1 MTHRSGSARWRLA
14 AATMASAI
22 AVLVVVFAATSGASG
37 SPSTNSVPAPPTQVI
52 PARPVVLPVM
62 PCSQLLSQDF
72 TNIPGA
78 PPTSITS
85 ATLVGTGSAQYCDV
99 WGYISPQ
106 TQFELRLPTST
117 YQGRYL
123 QAGCGGNCGSVSIGI
138 SPSADTAA
146 ALTSNTFA
154 VSSNDE
160 GHTSTGAWDVWG
172 APDSRQPLRAEF
184 GYLADHYNAV
194 VAKAIIATFYGSP
207 AAYSYFDGY
216 SDGGRAAVQ
225 EAQRYPHDFNGIVA
239 GAPAIDINDAWFS
252 FVWAADH
259 MLDANGNPIFTTAAI
274 TTLHDGALQACGV
287 DGQINDPRLCH
298 WDPASIECSS
308 TLTTNCLTA
317 PQVQAA
323 EAMYRGPA
331 ASNGQYLWPGG
342 QSYGSE
348 LAWPSFAGAGTALAT
363 DDLRFLAFTKDP
375 PPSYTYRD
383 LTFTP
388 RTWQSLQ
395 AMGAVYDSS
404 NDNHPDLDAFERA
417 GGKLIAWQ
425 SSQDEAAGAYSTADW
440 YAQVADTAGG
450 IPAAQQFARLFML
463 PTGSHGQAAGGA
475 IYNLQVLPSLV
486 DWVENGQAPAKL
498 DAWQTDSSG
507 NVTRTWPVYA
517 QPAEAKYTGQGNIN
531 DEANYVPYTPIGN
544 LHFQWLGDPGRAP
557 FPYPGW
563 PFVAPAAHARRHA
576 VASRRGRRTR

>member
-1 MTHRSGSARWRLA
+1 MNNRPASARRRLA
-14 AATMASAI
+14 VAALGCAA
-22 AVLVVVFAATSGASG
+22 AVLLVVLATTAGASG
-37 SPSTNSVPAPPTQVI
+37 TPAINSVAAPATQVI
-52 PARPVVLPVM
+52 PARTVVLPTI
-62 PCSQLLSQDF
+62 PCTQLTTEDF
-72 TNIPGA
+72 TNIAGA
-78 PPTSITS
+78 PPTSLTS

-117 YQGRYL
+117 YQDRYL
-123 QAGCGGNCGSVSIGI
+123 QTGCGGNCGSVSIGI

-146 ALTSNTFA
+146 ALTSNSFA

-160 GHTSTGAWDVWG
+160 GHTSTGSWDVWG
-172 APDSRQPLRAEF
+172 APNASQPLRAEF

-194 VAKAIIATFYGSP
+194 VAKTIIATFYGTAP
-207 AAYSYFDGY
+207 AYSYFDGY

-259 MLDANGNPIFTTAAI
+259 MLDSGGAPIFTTTAI
-274 TTLHDGALQACGV
+274 TTLHNGAIQACGV

-298 WDPASIECSS
+298 WDPASIACSA
-308 TLTTNCLTA
+308 TLTTNCLTEQ
-317 PQVQAA
+317 QVQAA

-331 ASNGQYLWPGG
+331 AADGQYLWPGG

-348 LAWPSFAGAGTALAT
+348 LAWPGFAGAGTVLAT

-375 PPSYTYRD
+375 PPGYTYRD
-383 LTFTP
+383 FKFTT
-388 RTWQSLQ
+388 RTWQALQ

-404 NDNHPDLDAFERA
+404 NDNHPNLDAFEHA
-417 GGKLIAWQ
+417 GGKLLAWQ

-440 YAQVADTAGG
+440 YAQVADKAGG

-486 DWVENGQAPAKL
+486 NWVENGQAPAKL
-498 DAWQTDSSG
+498 DAWQADSSG
-507 NVTRTWPVYA
+507 NITRTWPVYP

-531 DEANYVPYTPIGN
+531 DEANYIPYTPIGD
-544 LHFQWLGDPGRAP
+544 LHFQWLGDPGPAP

-563 PFVAPAAHARRHA
+563 PFAAPAPHVRRH
-576 VASRRGRRTR
+576 VSKST